1 MRGILVTVISL
12 VLVCSISIQAVA
24 APLPGPPDSIGVGQ
38 SADQWRLNGTE
49 GQLTP
54 SGSNTWSV
62 SWSGF
67 SALPSSADVDIMFE
81 GYYGDNSA
89 SANFLGGQ
97 AYQFYWEGGFVAS
110 SFVPID
116 DMIVTVFY
124 PSTYSILYGSN
135 IFTYVSTSG
144 NSLTYLL
151 NGVSKTIS
159 GSYGSYSETGF
170 MWNRSGYLNFY
181 TSNYVFNLSEPVSST
196 PVYGS
201 FSSVSYDNLD
211 SITMSFPDVT
221 GSLAGGYT
229 FEVPSSNFSWYNGQY
244 KVNAILSIP
253 YGTDCAD
260 YFYIEFKFSSPA
272 SGSVS
277 SITFTVENM
286 SFGGMGETDASL
298 GELQDISNQL
308 VNMAQALE
316 GLAQDS
322 TVSQCLDA
330 IRSIYNFL
338 SGNIL
343 PLLQQIETN
352 QDTLYTFLSS
362 NLLPQIVTQLSN
374 IKASIDTGFDNTIA
388 AIEAQTQ
395 ALITYLNEAF
405 QDAGESIEDTNQNL
419 DSAIGS
425 YDEAEDALVGDFNAQ
440 WSDFDFNSFLVDATL
455 GNAFTWVSARFVD
468 LWNALGGEVQLLVT
482 IPCVLGVGMMVVTG
496 SSRFFGRSSNS
507 DDDEV
512 PGQTRFF

>member
-12 VLVCSISIQAVA
+12 VLVCSLSIQAVA
-24 APLPGPPDSIGVGQ
+24 SPLPGPPDSIGVGQ

-54 SGSNTWSV
+54 SGSNTWSAA
-62 SWSGF
+62 WTNF
-67 SALPSSADVDIMFE
+67 SSFPSSADVDLMFE
-81 GYYGDNSA
+81 GYYGDNKDN
-89 SANFLGGQ
+89 ANFLGGQ
-97 AYQFYWEGGFVAS
+97 AYQFYWEGNFGSEVFIS
-110 SFVPID
+110 SG
-116 DMIVTVFY
+116 DMVQGQFY
-124 PSTYSILYGSN
+124 SSNSISYNSDVYTFISSSNRYLTYS
-135 IFTYVSTSG
+135 
-144 NSLTYLL
+144 L
-151 NGVSKTIS
+151 NGVIYTRYGTSTSQSSVGFHWNSNDSIAYYDGDYFYTLVS
-159 GSYGSYSETGF
+159 SVNSVPQYGS
-170 MWNRSGYLNFY
+170 LAD
-181 TSNYVFNLSEPVSST
+181 
-196 PVYGS
+196 
-201 FSSVSYDNLD
+201 VSYDNLD

-221 GSLAGGYT
+221 GSLTGGYT
-229 FEVPSSNFSWYNGQY
+229 FEIPSSNFSWYNGRY

-405 QDAGESIEDTNQNL
+405 QDAGGSIEDTNQNL

-425 YDEAEDALVGDFNAQ
+425 YDEVEDALVGDFNAQ

-496 SSRFFGRSSNS
+496 SSRFFGRSSKS
-507 DDDEV
+507 DDNEV